1 MEKQETIRD
10 ADKVSEALFAREA
23 IGGIGIPET
32 KLALFHTRN
41 EYILKP
47 SFTIQKLDHPVMIK
61 GMDGNE
67 MEVHT
72 LLLLL
77 APQPY
82 HEPGL
87 EVLSLIS
94 TIIIENEQ
102 SIKLFETEEES
113 QINAYLAMKFEQFI
127 NEKLK

>member
-1 MEKQETIRD
+1 MQ
-10 ADKVSEALFAREA
+10 
-23 IGGIGIPET
+23 
-32 KLALFHTRN
+32 KLA
-41 EYILKP
+41 
-47 SFTIQKLDHPVMIK
+47 HPVKIR

-67 MEVHT
+67 MEVNT

-127 NEKLK
+127 DEKLK